1 MLTFGLFP
9 SCFTTINK
17 RWDEHNKGC
26 FDGHAGQD
34 VLRLAA
40 GMQSGAWMQSELL
53 AWTSSLPVFSS
64 WASWLFLCVSC
75 FVVNLIQLHLRTPVG
90 TLELWYEEGVSE
102 QRLSTTEDSGS
113 SGGGVHPKGVLGGQQ
128 GWGEGSKPE
137 WEGPPGRCAGAS
149 WEPLLEAVSFGRK
162 GKKTA
167 KAVLLWEDGGRMN
180 RGHRLQVWQWQ
191 DLCKTSLGPPPASL
205 LSPQC
210 TSPTTCGSKAENLK
224 TKCVPQWPPLEDED
238 GLERAQGIF
247 LGVRETF
254 CLLHGMWLMH
264 QKLTEWCS

>member
-9 SCFTTINK
+9 GCFTTINK

-102 QRLSTTEDSGS
+102 QRLNTTEDSGS
-113 SGGGVHPKGVLGGQQ
+113 SGGGAPQGCVGGGSRVGGRLQARVRGATREMCWSFLRASVGSCFLWKEREENSKSCAALGGWRENEPWPQAASVTVT
-128 GWGEGSKPE
+128 GSVQDV
-137 WEGPPGRCAGAS
+137 PGSTSCFSAFSPVYLSHHLREQS
-149 WEPLLEAVSFGRK
+149 RK
-162 GKKTA
+162 
-167 KAVLLWEDGGRMN
+167 
-180 RGHRLQVWQWQ
+180 
-191 DLCKTSLGPPPASL
+191 S
-205 LSPQC
+205 
-210 TSPTTCGSKAENLK
+210 
-224 TKCVPQWPPLEDED
+224 
-238 GLERAQGIF
+238 
-247 LGVRETF
+247 
-254 CLLHGMWLMH
+254 
-264 QKLTEWCS
+264 